1 MANFLN
7 EEIKR
12 INFLLEYK
20 QGVVIYEQP
29 TQTSLSDDELK
40 VLGYLKTI
48 MDKYGEVKPSS
59 PEEFESNIGFNNE
72 VIELAKQ
79 LISKKEGEE
88 YKIDPLLY
96 NTFLSNMKEL
106 YPNDEDLRTKGE
118 SVKSMSYNTTN

>member
-20 QGVVIYEQP
+20 QGVVISEQS

-106 YPNDEDLRTKGE
+106 YPNDEDLKTKGE